1 MLELIELFQYTF
13 IRNAVIVGFLASI
26 IFGIVGTL
34 VVVKRIVFISG
45 GIAHATF
52 GGVGMAF
59 FLGWDPLIGA
69 LIFAVGSAI
78 SIGYIGKESV
88 QREDTSIG
96 IIWAVGMALGALFYY
111 LTPGYLP
118 SAESFLFGNILM
130 IRSIDITLL
139 TILTIA
145 TIIIVTIYYRRFQ
158 AVSFDEEFSEVI
170 GINTK
175 HIYYLLLLLVSISI
189 VLLLKFVGI
198 ILVIAMLSIPPTIAN
213 LLTYN
218 MKHIMIY
225 SIGFSLI
232 FTYLGLYI
240 SYSLDIPAG
249 PTIVTFAGI
258 VFIGALI
265 GNKIGEKISKQ
276 Q

>member
-1 MLELIELFQYTF
+1 MLELLEYTF
-13 IRNAVIVGFLASI
+13 IQNALIVGFLASI
-26 IFGIVGTL
+26 IFGLVGTL

-45 GIAHATF
+45 GIAHASF

-59 FLGWDPLIGA
+59 FLGWDPLVGA

-78 SIGYIGKESV
+78 SIGYIGRESV
-88 QREDTSIG
+88 QREDTTIG

-130 IRSIDITLL
+130 IRSVDVTLL
-139 TILTIA
+139 AILTVI
-145 TIIIVTIYYRRFQ
+145 TVLIITVFFRRFQ
-158 AVSFDEEFSEVI
+158 AVSFDEEFSEIV
-170 GINTK
+170 GINTNL
-175 HIYYLLLLLVSISI
+175 IYYLLLLIVSISI

-198 ILVIAMLSIPPTIAN
+198 ILVIAMLSIPPTIAG

-218 MKHIMIY
+218 LKHMMVY
-225 SIGFSLI
+225 STIFSLI
-232 FTYLGLYI
+232 FTYLGLSI
-240 SYSLDIPAG
+240 SYALDIPSG

-265 GNKIGEKISKQ
+265 GNKIGERLSETS
-276 Q
+276 